1 MKILLRDIKQE
12 MCNAWTHFF
21 KGIEDVE
28 VSCGHILKDVQA
40 DAIVSPA
47 NSYGFMD
54 GGIDAIYTMH
64 WGQQMQD
71 RLQELLRNEYDGELP
86 VGEAVIIETGGDDIK
101 WLISAPTMRVPMPVD
116 KTVNAYLAFRA
127 ILRTVKKWNKKYH
140 QATRNQINTILCPG
154 LGTAVGQMP
163 YHTCA
168 KQMFFAYVTVVLGK
182 QQQISDLT
190 DAWALHDNLVLPWY
204 NGK

>member
-1 MKILLRDIKQE
+1 MKILLRDIKPD
-12 MCNAWTHFF
+12 MCAAWNHFF
-21 KGIEDVE
+21 KDVEDVE
-28 VSCGHILKDVQA
+28 VSCGHILEGISA

-64 WGQQMQD
+64 WGQQMED
-71 RLQELLRNEYDGELP
+71 RLRGLLYEEYDGELP
-86 VGEAVIIETGGDDIK
+86 VGEAVIIPTGGSDVK

-127 ILRTVKKWNKKYH
+127 VLREVKKHNETHSDK
-140 QATRNQINTILCPG
+140 IETIICPG

-168 KQMFFAYVTVVLGK
+168 KQMFFAYVTVVLGVK
-182 QQQISDLT
+182 QQVNDMM

-204 NGK
+204 KKESKK